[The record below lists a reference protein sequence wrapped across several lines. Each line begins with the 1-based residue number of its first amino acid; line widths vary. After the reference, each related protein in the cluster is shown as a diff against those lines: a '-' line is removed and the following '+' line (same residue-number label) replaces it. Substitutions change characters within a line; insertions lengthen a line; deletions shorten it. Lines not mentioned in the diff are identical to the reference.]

1 MAIHC
6 TFSLT
11 GAEPSGEDTLGWKFL
26 KSDDFDCMLQAR
38 DGHGPRRTGTLLI
51 GRTMMKRL
59 SRDKFTTVL
68 DPKLPPSITVASG
81 EEFVVETWDA
91 YMGTW
96 GAHEQPQV
104 MGPATGPIAVDG
116 AGPGDALRVEILA
129 IKAGAAAIH
138 DVRAGRGFL
147 GEEFT
152 KRFPTVMPIQ
162 DGHLLFHGGLK
173 IPINPSVGLIATTP
187 SEVQQTASD
196 SGPYGGDIDMKE
208 LTAGSTIWLP
218 VFVPGALLVLG
229 DCHAVV
235 GDGAVGGTGA
245 ECSAEITLRVNV
257 EKGRRLERP
266 RALTAQYFVTLAH
279 GEDVGQA
286 MKQAVRDMVNFLVAE
301 KGMEAYAAYSLLSL
315 AGDIRVSRTL
325 RPISPVKMLLSR
337 KVLEQAG

>member
-1 MAIHC
+1 
-6 TFSLT
+6 
-11 GAEPSGEDTLGWKFL
+11 
-26 KSDDFDCMLQAR
+26 
-38 DGHGPRRTGTLLI
+38 
-51 GRTMMKRL
+51 MKRL

-68 DPKLPPSITVASG
+68 DPKLPPVMTVASG

-91 YMGTW
+91 YMGVW
-96 GAHEQPQV
+96 GADEQPRV
-104 MGPATGPIAVDG
+104 MGPASGPIAVAG
-116 AGPGDALRVEILA
+116 ASPGEAMKVEILD
-129 IKAGAAAIH
+129 IKPGAAAMH

-152 KRFPTVMPIQ
+152 KRFPTVMAIE

-187 SEVQQTASD
+187 PEIQQTASD
-196 SGPYGGDIDMKE
+196 SGPYGGDLDMKE

-245 ECSAEITLRVNV
+245 ECAAEVTLRVTL
-257 EKGRRLERP
+257 ERGRRLERP
-266 RALTAQYFVTLAH
+266 RALTAQYFVTLAY
-279 GEDVGQA
+279 GEDIGQA
-286 MKQAVRDMVNFLVAE
+286 MKQAVRDMVDFLVAD

-315 AGDIRVSRTL
+315 AGDIRVSRTF

-337 KVLEQAG
+337 RLLEQVG

>member
-1 MAIHC
+1 
-6 TFSLT
+6 
-11 GAEPSGEDTLGWKFL
+11 
-26 KSDDFDCMLQAR
+26 
-38 DGHGPRRTGTLLI
+38 
-51 GRTMMKRL
+51 MMKRL
-59 SRDKFTTVL
+59 RRDNFTTVL
-68 DPKLPPSITVASG
+68 DPKLPPVMTVASG

-91 YMGTW
+91 YMGVW
-96 GAHEQPQV
+96 GADEQPQV
-104 MGPATGPIAVDG
+104 MGPASGPIAVAG
-116 AGPGDALRVEILA
+116 ASPGDALKVEILD
-129 IKAGAAAIH
+129 IKPGSAAMH

-152 KRFPTVMPIQ
+152 KRFPTVMAIE

-187 SEVQQTASD
+187 SAIQQTASD
-196 SGPYGGDIDMKE
+196 SGPYGGDLDMKE

-218 VFVPGALLVLG
+218 VFVSGALLVLG

-245 ECSAEITLRVNV
+245 ECAAEVTLRVTL
-257 EKGRRLERP
+257 ERGRRLERP
-266 RALTAQYFVTLAH
+266 RALTAQYFVTLAY

-286 MKQAVRDMVNFLVAE
+286 MKQAVRDMVDFLVAD

-315 AGDIRVSRTL
+315 AGDIRVSRTF

-337 KVLEQAG
+337 RVLEQVG

>member
-1 MAIHC
+1 
-6 TFSLT
+6 
-11 GAEPSGEDTLGWKFL
+11 
-26 KSDDFDCMLQAR
+26 
-38 DGHGPRRTGTLLI
+38 
-51 GRTMMKRL
+51 MKRL

-68 DPKLPPSITVASG
+68 DPKLPPVMTVASG
-81 EEFVVETWDA
+81 EAFVVETWDA
-91 YMGTW
+91 YMGVW
-96 GAHEQPQV
+96 GADEQPQV
-104 MGPATGPIAVDG
+104 MGPASGPIAVAG
-116 AGPGDALRVEILA
+116 ATRGDALKVEILD
-129 IKAGAAAIH
+129 IKPGAAAMH

-152 KRFPTVMPIQ
+152 KRFPTVMAIE

-187 SEVQQTASD
+187 PEIQQTASD
-196 SGPYGGDIDMKE
+196 SGPYGGDLDMKE

-245 ECSAEITLRVNV
+245 ECAAEVTLRVTL
-257 EKGRRLERP
+257 ERGRRLERP
-266 RALTAQYFVTLAH
+266 RALTAQYFVTLAY

-286 MKQAVRDMVNFLVAE
+286 MKQAVRDMVDFLIAD

-315 AGDIRVSRTL
+315 AGDIRVSRTF

-337 KVLEQAG
+337 RVLEQVG

>member
-1 MAIHC
+1 
-6 TFSLT
+6 
-11 GAEPSGEDTLGWKFL
+11 
-26 KSDDFDCMLQAR
+26 
-38 DGHGPRRTGTLLI
+38 
-51 GRTMMKRL
+51 MMKRL

-68 DPKLPPSITVASG
+68 DPELPPVMTVASG

-91 YMGTW
+91 YMGVW
-96 GAHEQPQV
+96 GADEQPQV
-104 MGPATGPIAVDG
+104 MGPASGPIAVAG
-116 AGPGDALRVEILA
+116 ASPGDALKVEILD
-129 IKAGAAAIH
+129 IKPGSAAMH

-147 GEEFT
+147 GDEFT
-152 KRFPTVMPIQ
+152 RRFPTVMVIE

-187 SEVQQTASD
+187 SEIQQTASD
-196 SGPYGGDIDMKE
+196 SGPYGGDLDMKE

-245 ECSAEITLRVNV
+245 ECAAEVTLRVTP
-257 EKGRRLERP
+257 ERGRRLERP
-266 RALTAQYFVTLAH
+266 RALTAQYFVTLAY

-286 MKQAVRDMVNFLVAE
+286 MKQAVRDMVDFLVAD
-301 KGMEAYAAYSLLSL
+301 KGMDAYAAYSLLSL
-315 AGDIRVSRTL
+315 AGDIRVSRTF

-337 KVLEQAG
+337 RVLEQVG

>member
-1 MAIHC
+1 
-6 TFSLT
+6 
-11 GAEPSGEDTLGWKFL
+11 
-26 KSDDFDCMLQAR
+26 
-38 DGHGPRRTGTLLI
+38 
-51 GRTMMKRL
+51 MKRL

-68 DPKLPPSITVASG
+68 DPKLPPVMTVASG

-91 YMGTW
+91 YMGVW
-96 GAHEQPQV
+96 GADEQPQV
-104 MGPATGPIAVDG
+104 MGPASGPIAVAG
-116 AGPGDALRVEILA
+116 ASPGDALKVEILD
-129 IKAGAAAIH
+129 IKLGSAAMH

-152 KRFPTVMPIQ
+152 KRFPTVMAIE

-173 IPINPSVGLIATTP
+173 IPISPSVGLIATTP
-187 SEVQQTASD
+187 SAIQQTASD
-196 SGPYGGDIDMKE
+196 SGPYGGDLDMKE

-245 ECSAEITLRVNV
+245 ECAAEVMLRVTL
-257 EKGRRLERP
+257 ERGRRLERP
-266 RALTAQYFVTLAH
+266 RALTAQHFVTLAY

-286 MKQAVRDMVNFLVAE
+286 MKQAVRDMVDFLVAD

-315 AGDIRVSRTL
+315 AGDIRVSRTF

-337 KVLEQAG
+337 RLLEQVG

>member
-1 MAIHC
+1 
-6 TFSLT
+6 
-11 GAEPSGEDTLGWKFL
+11 
-26 KSDDFDCMLQAR
+26 
-38 DGHGPRRTGTLLI
+38 
-51 GRTMMKRL
+51 MKRL

-68 DPKLPPSITVASG
+68 DPKLPPVMTVASG
-81 EEFVVETWDA
+81 EAFVVETWDA
-91 YMGTW
+91 YMGVW
-96 GAHEQPQV
+96 GADEQPQV
-104 MGPATGPIAVDG
+104 MGPASGPIAVAG
-116 AGPGDALRVEILA
+116 ASPGDALKVEILD
-129 IKAGAAAIH
+129 IKPGSAAMH

-152 KRFPTVMPIQ
+152 KRFPTVMAIE

-187 SEVQQTASD
+187 PEIQQTASD
-196 SGPYGGDIDMKE
+196 SGPYGGDLDMKE

-245 ECSAEITLRVNV
+245 ECAAEVTLRVTL
-257 EKGRRLERP
+257 ERGRRLERP
-266 RALTAQYFVTLAH
+266 RALTAQYFVTLAY
-279 GEDVGQA
+279 GEEVGQA
-286 MKQAVRDMVNFLVAE
+286 MKQAVRDMVDFLVVD

-315 AGDIRVSRTL
+315 AGDIRVSRTF

-337 KVLEQAG
+337 RVLEQVG